1 MKFDLRFAEEL
12 KLRRELNH
20 VCTLRSVN
28 RRGVLEERRRGR
40 IVERE
45 LRERGEVAVVG
56 GRGEMVIASLELF
69 TCVSAC
75 FGDCE

>member
-1 MKFDLRFAEEL
+1 MVE
-12 KLRRELNH
+12 
-20 VCTLRSVN
+20 
-28 RRGVLEERRRGR
+28 RGR